1 MHSMAGS
8 GARGAR
14 TMVAVAW
21 TAVGLMAATAAFAQA
36 PVVDA
41 ADYARAEKFL
51 PHNTAPLV
59 DHVPSQ
65 LAWLDDGQFVYRDHD
80 AEGDR
85 FLRVDAASGGVVP
98 AFDHVKLARALS
110 KATGKP
116 VKAEQLPLQR
126 WSIDDGGRITASV
139 SGKDWR
145 CDLSGKGECV
155 AKAGKE
161 PGVRSPDGKREAFVR
176 DWNLWVRDVAS
187 GAETQLTTDGATDY
201 GYATDN
207 AGWKHTDNAIVV
219 WSPDSL
225 KLATFRQDQRRTSE
239 MVLVHTNVGAPKVE
253 RWKYPFV
260 GDEHVTMIERVV
272 IDVPARKVV
281 RLQMPPDQ
289 HRSTLCDDVSCNGG
303 WEDVQWAPDGR
314 TLAFASTSRNHRQA
328 WLRIADA
335 ENGAV
340 RTVFDEKVKTYFE
353 SGNGAVNW
361 RYLPASNEILWFS
374 ERNNWGNLYLY
385 DAGSGKLKHAVT
397 TGEGNVTEVLR
408 VDPETRTAW
417 FRGVGREA
425 GRNPYYQHFYK
436 VSLDGGAPAL
446 LTPEDADHKV
456 ELSPGGTYFVDTYST
471 TDTAPVTVLRSAA
484 DGALVREVARG
495 DISRLQAA
503 GWVAPEPF
511 TVKARD
517 GKTDLYGLMFKP
529 TDFDPAKKYPIVN
542 YIYPGPQTGSVR
554 SRSFLASHGDNQALA
569 ELGFVVV
576 AIDGMGT
583 PWRSKAF
590 HDAYF
595 GNIGDNTLPDQVTGM
610 RQLARRF
617 PWIDLDR
624 AGIWGHSG
632 GGNATAGAMFRY
644 PDFFKVGIAESG
656 NHDNRSYEDDWA
668 EKWQGLPVIA
678 KDGSSNYDDQANQN
692 HAGKLAGHLLL
703 IHGMLDDNVPPANTL
718 LVVQALVEANKDFD
732 LLLLPEARHGYG
744 SGEVGM
750 YVTRKRWDYFVRHL
764 LGAQPPA
771 GYRISPA
778 RE

>member
-1 MHSMAGS
+1 MHSKIGGG

-14 TMVAVAW
+14 AMAKAGCVAA
-21 TAVGLMAATAAFAQA
+21 GLALATAASAQGPA
-36 PVVDA
+36 MTA
-41 ADYARAEKFL
+41 GDYARAEKFL

-59 DHVPSQ
+59 DHVPAQ

-80 AEGDR
+80 ADGDR
-85 FLRVDAASGGVVP
+85 FLRVDAGTGGVVP
-98 AFDHVKLARALS
+98 AFDHVKLARALG
-110 KATGKP
+110 KAAGKP
-116 VKAEQLPLQR
+116 VKDDALPLKR
-126 WSIDDGGRITASV
+126 WSIEDDGRIALEAFD
-139 SGKDWR
+139 KEFA
-145 CDLSGKGECV
+145 CDLSGKGTCAE
-155 AKAGKE
+155 KTSE
-161 PGVRSPDGKREAFVR
+161 PGVRSPDGRREAFVR

-187 GAETQLTTDGATDY
+187 GAETQLTTDGVADY

-207 AGWKHTDNAIVV
+207 AGWKHTDHAILV
-219 WSPDSL
+219 WSPDSM
-225 KLATFRQDQRRTSE
+225 KIATFRQDQRRTSE
-239 MVLVHTNVGAPKVE
+239 MVLVHTNVGAPEVE
-253 RWKYPFV
+253 RWRYPFV

-272 IDVPARKVV
+272 VDVPTRGIV

-289 HRSTLCDDVSCNGG
+289 HRSTLCDDVSCSGG

-314 TLAFASTSRNHRQA
+314 TLAFASTSRNHRET
-328 WLRIADA
+328 WLRIADV
-335 ENGAV
+335 ETGAV
-340 RTVFDEKVKTYFE
+340 RTVFDEKVETYFE

-361 RYLPASNEILWFS
+361 RYLPRSNEVLWFS
-374 ERNNWGNLYLY
+374 ERDGWGNLYLY
-385 DAGSGKLKHAVT
+385 DASTGKPKHAVT

-408 VDPETRTAW
+408 VDAQARTVW
-417 FRGVGREA
+417 FRGVGMED

-436 VSLDGGAPAL
+436 VSLDGGEPEL

-456 ELSPGGTYFVDTYST
+456 ALSPDGAYFIDTYST
-471 TDTAPVTVLRSAA
+471 TATAPVTLLRSAA

-529 TDFDPAKKYPIVN
+529 SDFDPAKKYPIVN
-542 YIYPGPQTGSVR
+542 YVYPGPQTGSVR

-569 ELGFVVV
+569 ELGFIVV

-595 GNIGDNTLPDQVTGM
+595 GNIGDNTLPDQVAGM
-610 RQLARRF
+610 KQLAARHA
-617 PWIDLDR
+617 WIDLDR

-668 EKWQGLPVIA
+668 EKWQGLPVVA

-692 HAGKLAGHLLL
+692 HAGKLKGHLLL
-703 IHGMLDDNVPPANTL
+703 IHGLLDDNVPPQNTL
-718 LVVQALVEANKDFD
+718 LVVQALIEANKDFD

-750 YVTRKRWDYFVRHL
+750 YVTRRRWDYFVRHL
-764 LGAQPPA
+764 LGVEPPA
-771 GYRISPA
+771 GYAITPDKQ
-778 RE
+778 

>member
-1 MHSMAGS
+1 
-8 GARGAR
+8 
-14 TMVAVAW
+14 
-21 TAVGLMAATAAFAQA
+21 MAAALLALAAGPALAQSAQA
-36 PVVDA
+36 VTMQ
-41 ADYARAEKFL
+41 DYARAEKFL

-59 DHVPSQ
+59 DHVPAA

-80 AEGDR
+80 ANGDR
-85 FLRVDAASGGVVP
+85 FLRVDAATGGVVP
-98 AFDHVKLARALS
+98 AFDHVALAKALA
-110 KATGKP
+110 KASGKP
-116 VKAEQLPLQR
+116 VKAEDLPIKDWTLR
-126 WSIDDGGRITASV
+126 DDGRIELSAF
-139 SGKDWR
+139 GKDWR
-145 CDLSGKGECV
+145 CGLSGKAACV
-155 AKAGKE
+155 ERKGE
-161 PGVRSPDGKREAFVR
+161 PGVRSPDGAKEAFVR
-176 DWNLWVRDVAS
+176 GWNLWVRDLAS

-207 AGWKHTDNAIVV
+207 AGWKHTDNAILV
-219 WSPDSL
+219 WSPDSSRI
-225 KLATFRQDQRRTSE
+225 ATFRQDQRRTSE
-239 MVLVHTNVGAPKVE
+239 MVLVGTNVGAPKVE

-272 IDVPARKVV
+272 IDVPSKAVV
-281 RLQMPPDQ
+281 RLKMPPDQ
-289 HRSTLCDDVSCNGG
+289 HRSTLCDDVSCDGG

-314 TLAFASTSRNHRQA
+314 TLAFASTSRDHRQT

-335 ENGAV
+335 ATGAV

-374 ERNNWGNLYLY
+374 ERDNWGNLYLY
-385 DAGSGKLKHAVT
+385 EAGSGKLKRAVT

-408 VDPETRTAW
+408 VDPETRTVW
-417 FRGVGREA
+417 FRGVGREP

-436 VSLDGGAPAL
+436 ASLDGGAPVL

-456 ELSPGGTYFVDTYST
+456 TLSPGGSWFVDTYST
-471 TDTAPVTVLRSAA
+471 VDTAPVTLLRKAG
-484 DGALVREVARG
+484 DGALAREVARG

-517 GKTDLYGLMFKP
+517 GRTDLYGLMFKP
-529 TDFDPAKKYPIVN
+529 TNFDPAKKYPIIDYV
-542 YIYPGPQTGSVR
+542 YPGPQTGSVR
-554 SRSFLASHGDNQALA
+554 SRSFLASHLDNQALA
-569 ELGFVVV
+569 ELGFIVV

-595 GNIGDNTLPDQVTGM
+595 GDIGDNTLPDQVTGL
-610 RQLARRF
+610 RQLAKRF

-644 PDFFKVGIAESG
+644 PDLFKVGIAESG

-668 EKWQGLPVIA
+668 EKWQGLPVVA

-692 HAGKLAGHLLL
+692 HAANLKGHLLL
-703 IHGMLDDNVPPANTL
+703 IHGMMDDNVPPQNTL
-718 LVVQALVEANKDFD
+718 LVVQALIEANKDFD
-732 LLLLPEARHGYG
+732 LLLLPHARHGYG
-744 SGEVGM
+744 SGEAGM
-750 YVTRKRWDYFVRHL
+750 YVTRRRWDYFVRHL
-764 LGAQPPA
+764 LGAEPPK
-771 GYRISPA
+771 GYGIAPA
-778 RE
+778 KP

>member
-1 MHSMAGS
+1 MHSTGS
-8 GARGAR
+8 DRIAHGARMAMA
-14 TMVAVAW
+14 TAWVVVA
-21 TAVGLMAATAAFAQA
+21 MAASTSASAQAQA
-36 PVVDA
+36 PAA
-41 ADYARAEKFL
+41 ADYARAEQFL

-59 DHVPSQ
+59 DHVPSL
-65 LAWLDDGQFVYRDHD
+65 LAWLDDGQFAYRDHD
-80 AEGDR
+80 PDGDR
-85 FLRVDAASGGVVP
+85 FLRVDAATGGVVP
-98 AFDHVKLARALS
+98 AFDHVKLARALG
-110 KATGKP
+110 KAAGKP
-116 VKAEQLPLQR
+116 VQADKLPLR
-126 WSIDDGGRITASV
+126 SWSIDDRGHVALSAFD
-139 SGKDWR
+139 KAFR
-145 CDLSGKGECV
+145 CDLSGRGECV
-155 AKAGKE
+155 ARTGE
-161 PGVRSPDGKREAFVR
+161 PGVRSPDGMREAFVR
-176 DWNLWVRDVAS
+176 DWNLWIRDLATGV
-187 GAETQLTTDGATDY
+187 ETQLTTDGATDH

-207 AGWKHTDNAIVV
+207 AGWKHTDEAILV
-219 WSPDSL
+219 WSPDSS
-225 KLATFRQDQRRTSE
+225 KIATFRQDQRRTSE
-239 MVLVHTNVGAPKVE
+239 MVLVHANVGAPKVE

-260 GDEHVTMIERVV
+260 GDEHVTMIERVIV
-272 IDVPARKVV
+272 DVPGRRVV

-314 TLAFASTSRNHRQA
+314 TLAFASTSRNHRDT

-335 ENGAV
+335 ATGAV
-340 RTVFDEKVKTYFE
+340 RTVFDERVKTYFE

-361 RYLPASNEILWFS
+361 RYLPQSSEVLWFS
-374 ERNNWGNLYLY
+374 ERNGWGNLYLY
-385 DAGSGKLKHAVT
+385 DAASGKLKHAVT

-408 VDPETRTAW
+408 VDPDTRMVW

-436 VSLDGGAPAL
+436 VSFDGGAPVL

-456 ELSPGGTYFVDTYST
+456 ELSPGGSWFIDTYST
-471 TDTAPVTVLRSAA
+471 TGTAPVTVLRSAS
-484 DGALVREVARG
+484 DGSLVREVARG
-495 DISRLQAA
+495 DISRLRAA
-503 GWVAPEPF
+503 GWVPPEPF

-517 GKTDLYGLMFKP
+517 GRTDLYGLMFKP
-529 TDFDPAKKYPIVN
+529 SNFDPARKYPIIN
-542 YIYPGPQTGSVR
+542 YIYPGPQVGSVR

-569 ELGFVVV
+569 ELGFIVV

-595 GNIGDNTLPDQVTGM
+595 GDIGDNTLPDQVTGM
-610 RQLARRF
+610 RQLAARF
-617 PWIDLDR
+617 AWIDLDR

-644 PDFFKVGIAESG
+644 PELFKVGIAESG

-692 HAGKLAGHLLL
+692 HAAKLQGHLLL

-744 SGEVGM
+744 SGEIGM
-750 YVTRKRWDYFVRHL
+750 YVTRRRWDYFVRHL
-764 LGAQPPA
+764 LGAEPPA
-771 GYRISPA
+771 GYEIAPSKP
-778 RE
+778 

>member
-1 MHSMAGS
+1 MHSKIK
-8 GARGAR
+8 GAHAC
-14 TMVAVAW
+14 AVAL
-21 TAVGLMAATAAFAQA
+21 VGGLAMGCVGAALAQA
-36 PVVDA
+36 PAVTAD
-41 ADYARAEKFL
+41 DYARAEKFL

-59 DHVPSQ
+59 DHVPAQ
-65 LAWLDDGQFVYRDHD
+65 VAWLDDDQFAYRDQD
-80 AEGDR
+80 AGGDR
-85 FLRVDAASGGVVP
+85 FLRVDARSGGVVP
-98 AFDHVKLARALS
+98 AFDHVKLARALG
-110 KATGKP
+110 KAAGKP
-116 VKAEQLPLQR
+116 VKAEKLPLR
-126 WSIDDGGRITASV
+126 GWSLADDGRIALSAF
-139 SGKDWR
+139 GKAYR
-145 CDLSGKGECV
+145 CDLAGNGECREQT
-155 AKAGKE
+155 GE
-161 PGVRSPDGKREAFVR
+161 PGVRSPDGRMEAFIR
-176 DWNLWVRDVAS
+176 DWNLWVRDLA
-187 GAETQLTTDGATDY
+187 GGTETQLTTDGSTDY

-207 AGWKHTDNAIVV
+207 AGWKHTDKAILV
-219 WSPDSL
+219 WSPDST
-225 KLATFRQDQRRTSE
+225 KIATFRQDQRRTSE

-260 GDEHVTMIERVV
+260 GDEHVTMIERVI

-289 HRSTLCDDVSCNGG
+289 HRSTLCDDVSCSGG
-303 WEDVQWAPDGR
+303 WEDVQWAPDGK
-314 TLAFASTSRNHRQA
+314 TLAFASTSRNHRET

-335 ENGAV
+335 DTGAV

-374 ERNNWGNLYLY
+374 ERDNWGNLYLY
-385 DAGSGKLKHAVT
+385 DATSGRLKHAVT
-397 TGEGNVTEVLR
+397 RDEGNVTEVLR
-408 VDPETRTAW
+408 VDPDARTVW
-417 FRGVGREA
+417 FRGVGMEA
-425 GRNPYYQHFYK
+425 GRNPYYQHFYR
-436 VSLDGGAPAL
+436 VSLDGGEPVL

-456 ELSPGGTYFVDTYST
+456 VPSPDGAYFVDTYST
-471 TDTAPVTVLRSAA
+471 IDTAPVTLLRSAA

-495 DISRLQAA
+495 DISRLLAA
-503 GWVAPEPF
+503 GWIAPEPF

-529 TDFDPAKKYPIVN
+529 TDFDPSKRYPIVN
-542 YIYPGPQTGSVR
+542 YVYPGPQTGSVR

-569 ELGFVVV
+569 ELGFIVV

-595 GNIGDNTLPDQVTGM
+595 GNIGDNTLPDQVAGM
-610 RQLARRF
+610 RQLAERF
-617 PWIDLDR
+617 DWIDLDR

-644 PDFFKVGIAESG
+644 PDFFKAGIAESG

-668 EKWQGLPVIA
+668 EKWQGLPIVA

-692 HAGKLAGHLLL
+692 HAHNLRGHLLL
-703 IHGMLDDNVPPANTL
+703 IHGLLDDNVPPANTL
-718 LVVQALVEANKDFD
+718 LVVQALIEANKDFD

-744 SGEVGM
+744 SGQVGM

-764 LGAQPPA
+764 LGAEPPA
-771 GYRISPA
+771 GYGIKPDSQ
-778 RE
+778 

>member
-1 MHSMAGS
+1 MHSISGGK

-14 TMVAVAW
+14 LAGAAGWLVAA
-21 TAVGLMAATAAFAQA
+21 LMASAPAFAQA
-36 PVVDA
+36 QAVA
-41 ADYARAEKFL
+41 AGDYARAEKFL

-80 AEGDR
+80 ADGDR
-85 FLRVDAASGGVVP
+85 FLRVDAAHGGVVP
-98 AFDHVKLARALS
+98 AFDHVKLARALG
-110 KATGKP
+110 KAAGKP
-116 VKAEQLPLQR
+116 AKAGNLPLRQ
-126 WSIDDGGRITASV
+126 WSIDDEGRIALSAF
-139 SGKDWR
+139 DRDYR
-145 CDLSGKGECV
+145 CDLSGKGTCV
-155 AKAGKE
+155 EKTGE
-161 PGVRSPDGKREAFVR
+161 PGVRSPDGAREAFVR
-176 DWNLWVRDVAS
+176 DWNLWVRDLAT

-207 AGWKHTDNAIVV
+207 AGWKHTDKAILV
-219 WSPDSL
+219 WSPDSSRI
-225 KLATFRQDQRRTSE
+225 ATFQQDQRRTSE
-239 MVLVHTNVGAPKVE
+239 MVLVGTSIGAPRVE

-260 GDEHVTMIERVV
+260 GDEHVTMIERVI
-272 IDVPARKVV
+272 IDVPSKRVV
-281 RLQMPPDQ
+281 RLKMPPDQ

-314 TLAFASTSRNHRQA
+314 TLAFASTSRNHRQT

-335 ENGAV
+335 ATGAV

-385 DAGSGKLKHAVT
+385 DAASGNLKHAVT

-408 VDPETRTAW
+408 VDPQARTVW

-436 VSLDGGAPAL
+436 ASLDGGAPVL

-456 ELSPGGTYFVDTYST
+456 ELSSGGTYFVDTYST
-471 TDTAPVTVLRSAA
+471 IDTAPVTLLRKAS
-484 DGALVREVARG
+484 DGSLVREVARG
-495 DISRLQAA
+495 DISRLLAT
-503 GWVAPEPF
+503 GWVAPQPF
-511 TVKARD
+511 TIKARD
-517 GKTDLYGLMFKP
+517 GRTDLYGLMFKP
-529 TDFDPAKKYPIVN
+529 SDFDPARKYPIIN
-542 YIYPGPQTGSVR
+542 YIYPGPQVGSVR

-595 GNIGDNTLPDQVTGM
+595 GDIGDNTLPDQVTGM
-610 RQLARRF
+610 QQLAKRF
-617 PWIDLDR
+617 AWIDLGR

-668 EKWQGLPVIA
+668 EKWQGLPVVA

-692 HAGKLAGHLLL
+692 HAGKLKGHLLL
-703 IHGMLDDNVPPANTL
+703 IHGLMDDNVPPTNTL
-718 LVVQALVEANKDFD
+718 LVVQALVDANKDFD
-732 LLLLPEARHGYG
+732 LLLLPDARHGYG
-744 SGEVGM
+744 SGKTGM
-750 YVTRKRWDYFVRHL
+750 YVVRRRWDYFVRHL
-764 LGAQPPA
+764 LGVEPPA
-771 GYRISPA
+771 GYEVQPA
-778 RE
+778 KP